1 MDGVSIK
8 LETFQNDGSALA
20 SQVPAE
26 KQNLDVILT
35 EVNDMLQL
43 LLSNMAARQR
53 KLEQSLE
60 LQQFLSE
67 YKNVR

>member
-1 MDGVSIK
+1 VDAVSMKAKNFQKDG
-8 LETFQNDGSALA
+8 LTLA

-26 KQNLDVILT
+26 KEDLEMLLA
-35 EVNDMLQL
+35 EVDDMLQQ
-43 LLSNMAARQR
+43 LLSSMTSRRQ

-67 YKNVR
+67 HKNIR